1 MSSAGADT
9 ADAGGRVDADR
20 PPLQPSDYAV
30 RARVGRCTIDI
41 TMRGS
46 DIVAAVGDGVGEPPA
61 VATISPATAAVFL
74 ELGTTLDERTVWET
88 QAWPL
93 AC

>member
-1 MSSAGADT
+1 MG
-9 ADAGGRVDADR
+9 AGGGTDADR

-30 RARVGRCTIDI
+30 RARVQRCTV
-41 TMRGS
+41 
-46 DIVAAVGDGVGEPPA
+46 DIVPTDSGIIAAVGDGVGDPPA
-61 VATISPATAAVFL
+61 VATITPATAVVLL
-74 ELGTTLDERTVWET
+74 ERASDIDERTVWAT